1 LYLDEQDV
9 DREWEAL
16 MNTTE
21 LLFHQSYGL
30 CTRGRDTEEM
40 GMLITGSWQ
49 EMGSGPDCNG
59 SDGHR
64 FTGRK
69 ASRSRR
75 LVKQRHRS
83 ESQLCA
89 GTGKQAGLAE
99 IKEKESSRQIW
110 GTKEDLD
117 GDFAILG

>member
-1 LYLDEQDV
+1 MGSINEYHRTV
-9 DREWEAL
+9 IPPVIRC
-16 MNTTE
+16 
-21 LLFHQSYGL
+21 SV

-49 EMGSGPDCNG
+49 EMDSGPDCNG

-64 FTGRK
+64 FMGRK

-83 ESQLCA
+83 ES
-89 GTGKQAGLAE
+89 
-99 IKEKESSRQIW
+99 
-110 GTKEDLD
+110 
-117 GDFAILG
+117 